1 LRRKKK
7 IGKPR
12 KSHLTKIM
20 RQAGWRRA
28 GLFGA
33 DQKRRAK
40 DATKFLFFRRARLNL
55 RGRKWD

>member
-1 LRRKKK
+1 
-7 IGKPR
+7 
-12 KSHLTKIM
+12 M